1 MAMQFSGG
9 GTLASVPVS
18 VLSSTLFLNSQPIIP
33 DTVSGTPYDANYS
46 TGQIRGTGSVTF
58 AASVDVMTAIK
69 AAGLIAATRS
79 VTQVSI
85 SNGQVSH
92 TLTSPYINSFSVSCN
107 AQDNSIVA
115 PSVEFIALNDVI
127 GANSTGTPPSQNSF
141 IPQFLSTFTGSI
153 VDGQAVSFDLTVNNN
168 LFVLYTLDGTN
179 TGTPSSIQY
188 GLLKVSGSVTMY
200 GGTPPTAQGVY
211 TGNITGIGTT
221 LNMSNLINMDVHGD
235 VTGPNNKPFQMVTF
249 QAIGNGGA
257 APIS

>member
-1 MAMQFSGG
+1 MSMMFMGG
-9 GTLASVPVS
+9 GTIANVPIA
-18 VLSSTLFLNSQPIIP
+18 VLSSTLYLNSSTIIP
-33 DTVSGTPYDANYS
+33 DLVTGAAYDANYS
-46 TGQIRGTGSVTF
+46 TGQIKGAGSVTF

-69 AAGLIAATRS
+69 AVGLIASTRS
-79 VTQVSI
+79 VTQASI

-115 PSVEFIALNDVI
+115 PSVEFIALNDII
-127 GANSTGTPPSQNSF
+127 GANAIGTPPGQNSF

-153 VDGQAVSFDLTVNNN
+153 VSGQAVSFDLTVNNN

-179 TGTPSSIQY
+179 TGIPSSIQY

-221 LNMSNLINMDVHGD
+221 LALTNLINMDVHGD

-249 QAIGNGGA
+249 QGIGNGDA